1 MEKKNWK
8 TRLRQLGLAGIIF
21 FTVKGILT
29 LTLGAWL
36 LKQTGCGG

>member
-1 MEKKNWK
+1 MEEKKWRL
-8 TRLRQLGLAGIIF
+8 RLRQLGVAGIVF

-36 LKQTGCGG
+36 IKSCG